1 MAWKWWRNQFLAL
14 LLAVFDTRK
23 LNTSINH
30 LLLWLCAA
38 SLLEATFGVLAKSL
52 ILGNSNLSPCHYV
65 DRCSIVRVTCR
76 TLQAFGCFTSLR
88 KYKIHQTPY
97 LASKSVF
104 WSSKSKIGGV
114 ISNVITKPQI
124 TGVCRSLLTV
134 PFFFAFT
141 SQVFLSFSTCVYLD
155 GVCHRHQDLSTTMF
169 NILRLKLHHYQLMLT
184 MISLYRLYLVVCSI
198 RGQPQPSRAT
208 KTKVGK
214 TNYLSISKNIRIRIS
229 ISAES
234 VKAGNSGNPSSST
247 VGGAFWSLLC
257 CLVSTAPVVLTGPQ
271 DRTVLW
277 RRESLGG
284 QN

>member
-52 ILGNSNLSPCHYV
+52 ILGNSNVPPCHYV

-141 SQVFLSFSTCVYLD
+141 SQVFLSFFNMQHVCTLVHTC
-155 GVCHRHQDLSTTMF
+155 TML

-208 KTKVGK
+208 KTKVG
-214 TNYLSISKNIRIRIS
+214 TNIL
-229 ISAES
+229 
-234 VKAGNSGNPSSST
+234 
-247 VGGAFWSLLC
+247 F
-257 CLVSTAPVVLTGPQ
+257 
-271 DRTVLW
+271 
-277 RRESLGG
+277 
-284 QN
+284 